1 MIDITVET
9 SFISIKHLNINWY
22 GFISFIG
29 PLMHHVLER
38 KNLLKDKN
46 AFHGDTHIL
55 GLFLLYAMIN
65 DVKNKISLKQP
76 FFLIRTKMQKH

>member
-1 MIDITVET
+1 
-9 SFISIKHLNINWY
+9 
-22 GFISFIG
+22 
-29 PLMHHVLER
+29 MHHVLER

-65 DVKNKISLKQP
+65 DVKNKISQHNL
-76 FFLIRTKMQKH
+76 FFYTNQDAKTLAKLLMHNIKVTGTQMLMTTAVMC

>member
-1 MIDITVET
+1 
-9 SFISIKHLNINWY
+9 
-22 GFISFIG
+22 
-29 PLMHHVLER
+29 MHHVFER